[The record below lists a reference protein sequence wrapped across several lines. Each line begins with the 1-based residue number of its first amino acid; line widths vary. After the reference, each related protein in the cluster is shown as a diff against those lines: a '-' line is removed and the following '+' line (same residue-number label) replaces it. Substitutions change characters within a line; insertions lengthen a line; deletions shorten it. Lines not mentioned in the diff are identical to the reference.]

1 MAEIIPIY
9 NVVILPHSTVFFTSD
24 SYLEATEKKQ
34 WSMKKYILRLK
45 NIT

>member
-1 MAEIIPIY
+1 MAEIVPIY

-24 SYLEATEKKQ
+24 SYLEATGKKAVVNE
-34 WSMKKYILRLK
+34 KYILRLK